1 MTAPRRISTAVVS
14 LSKRPASRRIVV
26 AGALLAAAGSVYIG
40 AVRATTPG
48 AGFGSGDF
56 QWSPT
61 RLLLHGID
69 PYAAR
74 MAGSEDIILT
84 QSPNY
89 LHLLYW
95 VLTPFGALPFV
106 AALWSWMVLNVLLS
120 VGLGLWY
127 GRMAHLGRA
136 GSLLITAALL
146 CSTPFRLGLSNGQH
160 AVVVLACATVAFAAA
175 QRPWAGPVLA
185 LALTKYSFAP
195 FGLVLLVKGRLR
207 ALLVAALTLLLAAG
221 GMSLVT
227 GTALGTVLMEPFRLS
242 RAVVGDGAADVMTVL
257 SLTPWF
263 SSTSPALTVI
273 GVLTAAAS
281 TVCLARVLRDGDWVF
296 GLGVAAMISLVSFK
310 HLTHDFVLLLPVVVL
325 LLRMRGPRAWL
336 GWAAL
341 GYHWLLLGVLAQ
353 FGTAIDTP
361 AVIVV
366 SFFVLVA
373 LLVLV
378 ASTPTAR
385 WAELQRN
392 ALPTALPEVRNEG
405 VAGPDTVAP
414 RRPANLD
421 GAARPAGPQAGLVTG
436 SEEARARSR
445 AFTGP
450 TEEELTPE
458 PSA

>member
-1 MTAPRRISTAVVS
+1 MYV
-14 LSKRPASRRIVV
+14 
-26 AGALLAAAGSVYIG
+26 G

-48 AGFGSGDF
+48 SGFGSSDF

-61 RLLLHGID
+61 RLLLQGID

-74 MAGSEDIILT
+74 LAGSDGIILT

-95 VLTPFGALPFV
+95 LLTPFGALSFS
-106 AALWSWMVLNVLLS
+106 AALWSWMVLNVLLA

-127 GRMAHLGRA
+127 GRMAHTGRA

-160 AVVVLACATVAFAAA
+160 AVLVLACATVAFAAA
-175 QRPWAGPVLA
+175 QRPWAGTALA
-185 LALTKYSFAP
+185 VALTKYSFAP
-195 FGLVLLVKGRLR
+195 LGLVLLVKGRLR
-207 ALLVAALTLLLAAG
+207 ALFAAGLTLLLAAG
-221 GMSLVT
+221 GMSLMT
-227 GTALGTVLMEPFRLS
+227 GTALGTVLMEPFELS

-263 SSTSPALTVI
+263 SGTSPALTVI
-273 GVLTAAAS
+273 GVLTAGTF
-281 TVCLARVLRDGDWVF
+281 TVCLARALRDGDWVF

-325 LLRMRGPRAWL
+325 LLRMSGLRSWL
-336 GWAAL
+336 GWGAL

-366 SFFVLVA
+366 SFVVLIA

-385 WAELQRN
+385 WAEGRRS
-392 ALPTALPEVRNEG
+392 ALPPGHAGEPGRRLTTTTELDEHALSCPTTAT
-405 VAGPDTVAP
+405 ADA
-414 RRPANLD
+414 D
-421 GAARPAGPQAGLVTG
+421 GG
-436 SEEARARSR
+436 SEEAGQRREHPHRPRRWRADL
-445 AFTGP
+445 AGHH
-450 TEEELTPE
+450 
-458 PSA
+458 